1 MGCQAV
7 KVSVVQH
14 ILPPLSPCAHH
25 PRDLSICHEIISRQ
39 PNHPVFVSLISMALL
54 LQVGDDTQ
62 MGVLYLF
69 VKLKEYSN
77 GIRED

>member
-1 MGCQAV
+1 M
-7 KVSVVQH
+7 
-14 ILPPLSPCAHH
+14 
-25 PRDLSICHEIISRQ
+25 Q